1 MKCKFNTG
9 KKKKTP
15 KIKVSRTAGTVA
27 LQDSHE
33 KKGPRKNH
41 RLKCVQ

>member
-9 KKKKTP
+9 KKKTP

-41 RLKCVQ
+41 RLKSVQ